1 MTQFDQ
7 ITKANKELMDGSL
20 AAVASM
26 TKTSQALAAEVTE
39 YTKTATEAGQKS
51 FEKLSATKTL
61 DKALEVQADYA
72 KSTYEAFVAQSQK
85 IGELYMSGMKDAF
98 KPFEALAPKATK

>member
-7 ITKANKELMDGSL
+7 ITKANKEFMDGSL

-26 TKTSQALAAEVTE
+26 TKTSQAVAAEVTE

-61 DKALEVQADYA
+61 DKAFEVQAEYA
-72 KSTYEAFVAQSQK
+72 KSSYEAFVAQSQK
-85 IGELYMSGMKDAF
+85 LGELYMNGMKEAY
-98 KPFEALAPKATK
+98 KPFEAIAPKAAK